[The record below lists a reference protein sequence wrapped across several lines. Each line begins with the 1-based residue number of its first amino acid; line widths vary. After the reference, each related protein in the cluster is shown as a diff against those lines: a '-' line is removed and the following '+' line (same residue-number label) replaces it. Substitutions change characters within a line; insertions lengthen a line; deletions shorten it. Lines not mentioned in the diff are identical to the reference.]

1 MVVHWQKS
9 ESQGIEKVLFVSK
22 SFVCAYFQPSRAL
35 AYILWFA
42 VLCFYGISVCVQM
55 WMPLCLYMF
64 FVLFFDSV
72 FFPCLFISYY
82 TDSLAF
88 ILLYLSSSLLRCL
101 VSNEIKKRNKT
112 GVGEVVERIWEKLGK
127 GISTMKT

>member
-72 FFPCLFISYY
+72 FFPVCLFRIILTRLPLSY
-82 TDSLAF
+82 F
-88 ILLYLSSSLLRCL
+88 IYHPHYLDVWFRMRL
-101 VSNEIKKRNKT
+101 KRET
-112 GVGEVVERIWEKLGK
+112 KLKWVKWWRGSGK
-127 GISTMKT
+127 S